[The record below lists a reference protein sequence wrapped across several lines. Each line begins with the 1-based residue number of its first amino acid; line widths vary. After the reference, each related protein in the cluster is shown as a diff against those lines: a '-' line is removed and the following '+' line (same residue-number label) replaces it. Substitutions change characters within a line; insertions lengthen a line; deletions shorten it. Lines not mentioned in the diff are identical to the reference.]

1 MDCREFQKNHV
12 AFVDDVLPAM
22 EMRVM
27 ERHRASCPKCA
38 RQDMLV
44 RRSLMLVRNL
54 PAIDVSPDFMDRL
67 NKRIEQ
73 LGPAPRTVDRI
84 IAPRPNLPSVAA
96 FTALAAGL
104 AAVAY
109 LAVETTNYF
118 APQGMPRPVSVAS
131 IPALEPAPSL
141 ATPAF
146 VASVPTGMPVWPAV
160 LMVGQSPMRFAS
172 LQFDEPDAER

>member
-22 EMRVM
+22 QMRVM
-27 ERHRASCPKCA
+27 ERHRATCPKCA

-54 PAIDVSPDFMDRL
+54 PPVDVSPDFMERL
-67 NKRIEQ
+67 NRRIAQ
-73 LGPAPRTVDRI
+73 LGPDARRDDRI
-84 IAPRPNLPSVAA
+84 ALRHLPPVAA

-109 LAVETTNYF
+109 LALETSNYF
-118 APQGMPRPVSVAS
+118 APTEVQRPVPVAS
-131 IPALEPAPSL
+131 IPALEPSPSL
-141 ATPAF
+141 ASPAF
-146 VASVPTGMPVWPAV
+146 VASVPTGIPVWPAV

-172 LQFDEPDAER
+172 LEFDEADAER

>member
-12 AFVDDVLPAM
+12 GFVDDVLPVM

-27 ERHRASCPKCA
+27 ERHRAMCSKCA

-44 RRSLMLVRNL
+44 RRSLLLVRNL
-54 PAIDVSPDFMDRL
+54 PPIDVSPDFMARL
-67 NKRIEQ
+67 NARLED
-73 LGPAPRTVDRI
+73 LGPVSRVEP
-84 IAPRPNLPSVAA
+84 IAPRPQLPSVAA

-109 LAVETTNYF
+109 LAVETSNYF
-118 APQGMPRPVSVAS
+118 APTDIVRDMRVTAS
-131 IPALEPAPSL
+131 IPAFEPAPSL
-141 ATPAF
+141 PSSAF

-172 LQFDEPDAER
+172 LQFQGADVER